1 MSFHGYDCSFCDQNS
16 SVSLASLLGLLITV
30 CNYFVVNS
38 SFLYDYN
45 VVFLAYFCH

>member
-1 MSFHGYDCSFCDQNS
+1 MIAVSVIKTPLFH
-16 SVSLASLLGLLITV
+16 LASLLGLLITV
-30 CNYFVVNS
+30 CNYFLVNS